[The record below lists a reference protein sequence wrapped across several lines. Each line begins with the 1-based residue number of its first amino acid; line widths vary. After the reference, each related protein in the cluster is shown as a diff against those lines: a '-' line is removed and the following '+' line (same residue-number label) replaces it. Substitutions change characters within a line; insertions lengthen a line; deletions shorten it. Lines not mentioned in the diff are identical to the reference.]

1 VNISIQLLI
10 FIVLFIIDIVA
21 EHASDKSSSAVR
33 AGAVNS
39 ISLLLEAEESHAVL
53 RALLPSIGNLIHDKV
68 ERVRLATVKLL
79 LQVKKISGIKYY
91 HVVPVEH
98 LQARLADEGLPP
110 SNPHGPVPCVLTE
123 LMMNSYCPQ
132 GSNVS
137 GTDQVKRT
145 IAFLTSDP
153 VAAHVFYSNIATHLS
168 VSSVAKLTAMLLKC
182 LCASVDTEKATM
194 AENQAKEGKKRR
206 RYGKQQQDNDYDEAE
221 GGTTLTAANTSLMA
235 ALAKTICCLWESVS
249 QMMH

>member
-1 VNISIQLLI
+1 M
-10 FIVLFIIDIVA
+10 A
-21 EHASDKSSSAVR
+21 KHASDKSSSAVR
-33 AGAVNS
+33 AGAVHS

-79 LQVKKISGIKYY
+79 LQVKKIRGIKYY

-98 LQARLADEGLPP
+98 LQARLAEEGLPP
-110 SNPHGPVPCVLTE
+110 SNPHGPVPSALTE
-123 LMMNSYCPQ
+123 LMMNSFCPQ
-132 GSNVS
+132 GPNVS

-153 VAAHVFYSNIATHLS
+153 VAAQVFYSNIATHLS
-168 VSSVAKLTAMLLKC
+168 VSSVAKLAAMLLKC
-182 LCASVDTEKATM
+182 LCASVDTEKAKM
-194 AENQAKEGKKRR
+194 EEIQAKNGKKRR
-206 RYGKQQQDNDYDEAE
+206 RYGKQQIDDEEEEEDDNGE
-221 GGTTLTAANTSLMA
+221 TTLTAANTSLMA

-249 QMMH
+249 QSIEE